1 MKARK
6 AAVIFIFVTV
16 TLDMLALGLIAP
28 VLPKL
33 VLNFLGGDASSA
45 AKWFGVFGT
54 VFALMQFVF
63 SPVLG
68 VLSDRFGRR
77 PIILASNLGL
87 GLDYVVMAVA
97 PSIGW
102 LFLGRIIS
110 GITAASISTSMAYI
124 SDVVEP
130 EKRASA
136 FGMIGAAFGV
146 GFILG
151 PALGGLLGTSD
162 PRLPFWVAGG
172 LSLTNA
178 IYGYFFVPESLP
190 PERRKP
196 FTLVRANPVGAL
208 VLLRSHPELFQLS
221 VIQFIGYVAH
231 EVFNIWALY
240 AIFRYAWNEGMVGL
254 SLALVGVCSVII
266 SVALVGPI
274 VKKLGERVTLY
285 LGQFLGGLGMVLAG
299 LARTGTGFLL
309 SVPVMMLWSISG
321 PAAQGMM
328 TRRVSE
334 SEQGELQGA
343 INSLRSV
350 AVIIGPGLFTF
361 TFAYFIDQKHVRPMP
376 GATWYLGGALLFFAT
391 LLSLRIPKLPRAEA
405 IPAQLAATEGRS
417 FLLPR
422 RRKVRARWQVC
433 FSFRVFAE
441 LPETLSLEEV
451 HAASCAARKICP
463 GQTARDD
470 GLTTRPPRR
479 CARLRG
485 IAPDSVWPNE

>member
-1 MKARK
+1 MKPRK
-6 AAVIFIFVTV
+6 AAVVFIFVTV

-33 VLNFLGGDASSA
+33 VLNFLGGDTSSA
-45 AKWFGVFGT
+45 AKWFGIFGT

-87 GLDYVVMAVA
+87 GLDYIVMAIA

-102 LFLGRIIS
+102 LFIGRVIS
-110 GITAASISTSMAYI
+110 GITAASISTAMAYI
-124 SDVVEP
+124 SDIVAP

-162 PRLPFWVAGG
+162 PRLPFWVAGA
-172 LSLTNA
+172 LSLANA
-178 IYGYFFVPESLP
+178 TYGYFFVPESLP
-190 PERRKP
+190 HERRKE
-196 FTLVRANPVGAL
+196 FTLGRANPVGSL
-208 VLLRSHPELFQLS
+208 VLLRSHPELFQLAT
-221 VIQFIGYVAH
+221 IQFIGYVAH
-231 EVFNIWALY
+231 EVFNVWALY

-254 SLALVGVCSVII
+254 SLAVVGVCSVAI
-266 SVALVGPI
+266 SAGLVGPI
-274 VKKLGERVTLY
+274 VAKLGERRTLY
-285 LGQFLGGLGMVLAG
+285 FGQFFGGLGMVIAG
-299 LARTGTGFLL
+299 MARTGLGYFV
-309 SVPVMMLWSISG
+309 SIPVMMIWTISG

-343 INSLRSV
+343 ISSLRSL

-361 TFAYFIDQKHVRPMP
+361 TFAYFIDQARGWNLP
-376 GATWYLGGALLFFAT
+376 GAPWYLGAGLLFLAMLMST
-391 LLSLRIPKLPRAEA
+391 RIPPV
-405 IPAQLAATEGRS
+405 P
-417 FLLPR
+417 
-422 RRKVRARWQVC
+422 
-433 FSFRVFAE
+433 
-441 LPETLSLEEV
+441 
-451 HAASCAARKICP
+451 P
-463 GQTARDD
+463 GDA
-470 GLTTRPPRR
+470 
-479 CARLRG
+479 
-485 IAPDSVWPNE
+485 VPNENNREPDAPSGGTAGRLGNDPDYG